1 MDKRTTGKPTTY
13 ELLTASALTALGTT
27 LGTLLGTLIGTTT
40 LVGLHHRY
48 RKQQQPDA
56 RLQDYLTGLRKVPSA
71 INFQLH
77 DLSRS
82 EHLDRLKYVC
92 QQAVQAYQSY
102 PNGGH
107 SNKSY
112 PSYDNDKTDPD
123 EATAKLALHT
133 TTMLAGS
140 VCWVSGVASMP
151 QAAAT
156 TDDSDNGFGVV
167 GIDADRQIVWQTTMP
182 ERVHDIVVQPDVEDT
197 SDQVSNGNKKAACRD
212 VVVMGR
218 RPSEG
223 FWVLDTATGQV
234 KHAIKSAVDRHF
246 YGHACYSLDGQ
257 LLYVT
262 ENDTVSLAG
271 KIGIYDASCDYQK
284 VAEFDSHGI
293 GPHELIMH
301 PDGETLIIA
310 NGGIKTERAS
320 REELNLDTMH
330 PSLVYIN
337 RQDGQLVEQVFPEHN
352 QMSVRHLAVHNDGTV
367 MVGIQFQGEKHIN
380 VPLVLTHK
388 RGDSEFSPLI
398 MPDNQWQRFH
408 QYIASVVVD
417 SQHNLLCVTTPFGG
431 CAAVYDL
438 STRKLISDVNLPDCA
453 GASVLRSSE
462 SYNVQANHNK
472 ANRNKNSDPKNTD
485 FKANNLK
492 MNDFDFGNIE
502 TDENI
507 DSGKQAG
514 FIISDGLGQLTAL
527 QVTGSNAIGLNAIG
541 LKTAA
546 VDSEQQSN
554 QRVTKDSKLHM
565 MSFDN
570 HLQAL

>member
-1 MDKRTTGKPTTY
+1 MDKRTTHKRTTY

-27 LGTLLGTLIGTTT
+27 LGTLIGTTA

-48 RKQQQPDA
+48 RKQQQPEA
-56 RLQDYLTGLRKVPSA
+56 RLQDYLTGLNHAHSN
-71 INFQLH
+71 INAQLN

-82 EHLDRLKYVC
+82 EHLNRLKYVG
-92 QQAVQAYQSY
+92 QQAIQAYQSY
-102 PNGGH
+102 PNGSY

-112 PSYDNDKTDPD
+112 PNYHKDKTDAD
-123 EATAKLALHT
+123 EATAKLLAIHT
-133 TTMLAGS
+133 TTMLARP

-156 TDDSDNGFGVV
+156 TDDNGSDNGFGVV

-182 ERVHDIVVQPDVEDT
+182 ERVHDIVVQPDADKAGNPI
-197 SDQVSNGNKKAACRD
+197 SNGNKKAACRD

-234 KHAIKSAVDRHF
+234 KHAIKSATDRHF
-246 YGHACYSLDGQ
+246 YGHACYNLDGQ

-271 KIGIYDASCDYQK
+271 KIGIYDVSCDYKK

-301 PDGETLIIA
+301 PDGKTLIIA

-337 RQDGQLVEQVFPEHN
+337 RQDGQLLEQVFPKHN

-367 MVGIQFQGEKHIN
+367 MIGIQFQGEKHVN
-380 VPLVLTHK
+380 APLVLTHN
-388 RGDSEFSPLI
+388 RGDIDFSPLI

-438 STRKLISDVNLPDCA
+438 NTRKLISDMSLPDCA

-462 SYNVQANHNK
+462 SYNTQTNYPKANH
-472 ANRNKNSDPKNTD
+472 NKNSDPKNKD
-485 FKANNLK
+485 LN
-492 MNDFDFGNIE
+492 FDNIE
-502 TDENI
+502 TGKNT

-514 FIISDGLGQLTAL
+514 FIISDGLGQLTTL
-527 QVTGSNAIGLNAIG
+527 RVTGLNATG
-541 LKTAA
+541 LKTTAL
-546 VDSEQQSN
+546 DSEKQSN